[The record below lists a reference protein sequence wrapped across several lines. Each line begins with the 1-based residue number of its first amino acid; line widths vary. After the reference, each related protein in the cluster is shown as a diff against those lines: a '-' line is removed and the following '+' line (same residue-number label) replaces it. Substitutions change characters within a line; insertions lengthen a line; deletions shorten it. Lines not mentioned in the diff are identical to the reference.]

1 MPQADGAGIVVRRR
15 IEVRRAAAKGFRP
28 RQHLRMD
35 FQADDRFVFFEKFWV
50 HKFAT

>member
-1 MPQADGAGIVVRRR
+1 MPEADRAGVVVRRR
-15 IEVRRAAAKGFRP
+15 VEVRGAAAEGLGS

-35 FQADDRFVFFEKFWV
+35 FQPDHRFVFFEKFWV